1 MQQISDLIWVA
12 GPHIEGFKSRV
23 RQSQKRDRRLAQ
35 MESSMQQLNEPRARP
50 RMAKVLATAAALLC
64 ATALGQ
70 PNPAYAGPHGGGGGG
85 GFHGGGGGG
94 FHGGG
99 FGGFH
104 GGGFG
109 GFHGGFAGMH
119 GGGFG
124 GFHGGGF
131 HEGGFHGG
139 GFREGGFHG
148 DRFHDGRF
156 DRDRFRDN
164 RFFFGG
170 AFAYPYGWDYSPDY
184 GYYDYSQPYA
194 SQTWYYCYDPAGYY
208 PYVTQCNTGWQS
220 VPAN

>member
-1 MQQISDLIWVA
+1 MRQLSEHRA
-12 GPHIEGFKSRV
+12 G
-23 RQSQKRDRRLAQ
+23 
-35 MESSMQQLNEPRARP
+35 P
-50 RMAKVLATAAALLC
+50 RMARVLATAAVLLC
-64 ATALGQ
+64 ATALSQ
-70 PNPAYAGPHGGGGGG
+70 PNLAYAGPHG
-85 GFHGGGGGG
+85 GGGGGG

-104 GGGFG
+104 GGGF
-109 GFHGGFAGMH
+109 HA
-119 GGGFG
+119 GFG
-124 GFHGGGF
+124 RFHGGGF
-131 HEGGFHGG
+131 HGGEFRRGEFHRGEFHRG
-139 GFREGGFHG
+139 EFHRGEFHG

-156 DRDRFRDN
+156 DSDRFHDH

-208 PYVTQCNTGWQS
+208 PYVTQCNTGWQP

>member
-1 MQQISDLIWVA
+1 M
-12 GPHIEGFKSRV
+12 H
-23 RQSQKRDRRLAQ
+23 QSNEHKAWPKNRKPLAI
-35 MESSMQQLNEPRARP
+35 A
-50 RMAKVLATAAALLC
+50 ATLLC
-64 ATALGQ
+64 ATVLGQ
-70 PNPAYAGPHGGGGGG
+70 PKLAYAGPHG
-85 GFHGGGGGG
+85 GGGGGG

-104 GGGFG
+104 GGGF
-109 GFHGGFAGMH
+109 H
-119 GGGFG
+119 
-124 GFHGGGF
+124 
-131 HEGGFHGG
+131 
-139 GFREGGFHG
+139 EGGFHG

-208 PYVTQCNTGWQS
+208 PYVTQCNTGWQA
-220 VPAN
+220 VPTN